1 MNGAAVFYL
10 ELQAVPVVCSK
21 NSSGNRTEGKRRGLL
36 REQGGDTSPPSSSCW
51 ALCEEVSRIERTQIW
66 EGPGATSPHTPTS
79 SRRGDPEGKGPEP
92 REKVPE
98 AAWWLQAWRGFLSCL
113 WAHRA
118 WEPLG
123 LDVAGLPESRQAG
136 EESLA
141 SPP

>member
-1 MNGAAVFYL
+1 MGRLCFTWSSKLSLWSVLKIAVGT
-10 ELQAVPVVCSK
+10 ELRGRGGGSFGSRVGTPHPLPLPAGPCVRKSH
-21 NSSGNRTEGKRRGLL
+21 GFRGLRSGRVL
-36 REQGGDTSPPSSSCW
+36 EPP
-51 ALCEEVSRIERTQIW
+51 
-66 EGPGATSPHTPTS
+66 SPHTPTS
-79 SRRGDPEGKGPEP
+79 SRRGDPEGKGLEP

-98 AAWWLQAWRGFLSCL
+98 AARWLQAWRGFLSCL

-123 LDVAGLPESRQAG
+123 LNVAGLPESRQAG